1 MDPLEALGLQS
12 TWLRVLVIVLLVA
25 LAHLLIGWLRALIRS
40 ALERPRGAGDRARE
54 AWARRYPTAATLVT
68 LVASALLFL
77 VYVVGLGWGLAQFG
91 ASLTTYL
98 ATASVLGLAIAFGS
112 QGLVQDMVIGLTLLF
127 SDILDVGDMVEVS
140 GQVGRVD
147 SLGLRFTTL
156 INFQGQRVFIPN
168 RNITLVGRFRRGA
181 LRAYV
186 DVLIPPGMDA
196 EAVREA
202 VGRVAEAVRGQ
213 LSAIV
218 LSSPEELGL
227 SEPDASG
234 FRYLRTKL
242 RLWPGQQAAVET
254 SFRQRALHALRS
266 LDPSYADWMITVSYR
281 APAAERIGGGPGAS
295 P

>member
-1 MDPLEALGLQS
+1 MDPLNALGLEA

-25 LAHLLIGWLRALIRS
+25 LAHSVISWLRGLIRS
-40 ALERPRGAGDRARE
+40 VLERPRGAGEAVRE
-54 AWARRYPTAATLVT
+54 SWARRYPTAATLVT

-77 VYVVGLGWGLAQFG
+77 VYMVGLGWVLAQFG

-140 GQVGRVD
+140 GQIGRVD

-156 INFQGQRVFIPN
+156 VNFQGQRVFVPN
-168 RNITLVGRFRRGA
+168 RNITLVGRYRRGA

-186 DVLIPPGMDA
+186 DVLVPPEVDA
-196 EAVREA
+196 ESVREA
-202 VGRVAEAVRGQ
+202 VRRVADAVRRQ

-218 LSSPEELGL
+218 LSPPEELGL
-227 SEPDASG
+227 SQPDDTG
-234 FRYLRTKL
+234 FRYIRTKL

-254 SFRQRALHALRS
+254 AFRQRALHALRA
-266 LDPSYADWMITVSYR
+266 LDPSYADWMITITYR
-281 APAAERIGGGPGAS
+281 TPAERT
-295 P
+295 